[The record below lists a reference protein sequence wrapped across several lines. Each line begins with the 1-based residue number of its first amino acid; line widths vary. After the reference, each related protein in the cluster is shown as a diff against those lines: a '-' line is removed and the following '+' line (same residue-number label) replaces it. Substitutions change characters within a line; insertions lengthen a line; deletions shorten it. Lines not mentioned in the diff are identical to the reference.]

1 MSDHQFQE
9 HSAGKEGAA
18 PPLAV
23 EQSPD
28 GEAWGLARE
37 REMQQRLE
45 AQREGDGEGEAATV
59 VNTPSKGGS
68 ETGQSGS
75 RSPSYKAG
83 RSAEAEPEPNS
94 GDGAIAQEAELVAGT
109 EVKGDTIWVDFPAGD
124 PEDPFNFSSARKWI
138 ITILAVFFTAEVAA
152 TASAYVPG
160 IAQME
165 EDLNVTNHE
174 LGLLGIS
181 IYALGFGI
189 PPLALA
195 PFSEVYGRKS
205 VYLASHLAYT
215 LFFLCCGFAPNMTT
229 MLLGRFFGGAFGST
243 GSTLVGGTLAD
254 IWRTKERGFPMV
266 SSASGG
272 QTFLV
277 FL

>member
-1 MSDHQFQE
+1 
-9 HSAGKEGAA
+9 
-18 PPLAV
+18 
-23 EQSPD
+23 
-28 GEAWGLARE
+28 
-37 REMQQRLE
+37 MQQRLE
-45 AQREGDGEGEAATV
+45 ARKEGEGEGEGEAATA

-68 ETGQSGS
+68 ETGQSDSG
-75 RSPSYKAG
+75 SPSYKAG
-83 RSAEAEPEPNS
+83 RSAETEPIIG
-94 GDGAIAQEAELVAGT
+94 GDALSQEAALVAGT

-124 PEDPFNFSSARKWI
+124 PEDPFNFSNARKWF

-266 SSASGG
+266 SRISH
-272 QTFLV
+272 
-277 FL
+277 